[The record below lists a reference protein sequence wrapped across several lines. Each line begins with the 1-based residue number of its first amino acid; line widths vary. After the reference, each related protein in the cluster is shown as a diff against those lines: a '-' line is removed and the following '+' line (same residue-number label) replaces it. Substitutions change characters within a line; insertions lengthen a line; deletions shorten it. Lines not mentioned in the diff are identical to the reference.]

1 MSTSNLNP
9 ADWRFCV
16 APMMGWTDRH
26 YRYFARLLSKQARLY
41 TEMLVAAA
49 LIHGDPVRLLR
60 HHPDEAPVALQ
71 LGGCD
76 PKALARAAA
85 IGERAGFCEVNLN
98 VGCPSDRVQ
107 AGRFGACLIA
117 EPALVADC
125 VAAMVDA
132 VGVPVTVKT
141 RLGVDQ
147 HDSYE
152 HLSTLVAGVRQ
163 AGAKVLVLH
172 ARKAILGLDTRENRL
187 IPPLDYN
194 RVHRIKQDFPD
205 LIVVLNGGLR
215 TLAEATPHLAALDGV
230 MLGRAAYEQPML
242 LAEVDARL
250 FAAPAKPMDAASA
263 VRAFLPYIEAQ
274 LAQGTPLRQMTQH
287 LLGLFAGEPGARAWR
302 QRLSEEAPRSTDAR
316 RLLLDGLDQLVRAG
330 EALPRRQVG

>member
-1 MSTSNLNP
+1 MTSVLNP

-26 YRYFARLLSKQARLY
+26 YRYFARLLSQHSRLY

-49 LIHGDPVRLLR
+49 LIHGDPARLLR
-60 HHPDEAPVALQ
+60 HHPAEAPVALQ

-76 PKALARAAA
+76 PQALAIAAA
-85 IGERAGFCEVNLN
+85 IGERAGFCEINLN

-125 VAAMVDA
+125 IAAMVAA
-132 VGVPVTVKT
+132 VNVPVTVKT

-152 HLSTLVAGVRQ
+152 HLAQLVAGVRQ
-163 AGAKVLVLH
+163 AGAKVLILH

-187 IPPLDYN
+187 IPPLDYG
-194 RVHRIKQDFPD
+194 RVHRIKRDFPD
-205 LIVVLNGGLR
+205 LVVVLNGGLQ
-215 TLAEATPHLAALDGV
+215 TLAEAIPHLAQVDGV
-230 MLGRAAYEQPML
+230 MLGRAVYEQPML
-242 LAEVDARL
+242 LAEVDPQL
-250 FAAPAKPMDAASA
+250 FSTRDAPLDAGAA

-274 LAQGTPLRQMTQH
+274 IEQGTPLRQMTQH
-287 LLGLFAGEPGARAWR
+287 LLGLFSGQPGARDWR
-302 QRLSEEAPRSTDAR
+302 RRLSEEAPRSTAPR
-316 RLLLDGLDQLVRAG
+316 RLLLEGLDRLALAG
-330 EALPRRQVG
+330 EALQRRQAG

>member
-1 MSTSNLNP
+1 MSPALNP

-26 YRYFARLLSKQARLY
+26 YRYFARLLSKRARLY

-49 LIHGDPVRLLR
+49 LIHGDPARLLR

-76 PKALARAAA
+76 PQALATASA
-85 IGERAGFCEVNLN
+85 IGERAGFCEINLN

-125 VAAMVDA
+125 VAAMVAA
-132 VGVPVTVKT
+132 VRVPVTVKT
-141 RLGVDQ
+141 RLGVDH
-147 HDSYE
+147 HDSYD
-152 HLSTLVAGVRQ
+152 HLAQLVAGVRQ
-163 AGAKVLVLH
+163 AGAQVLILH

-187 IPPLDYN
+187 IPPLDYD

-215 TLAEATPHLAALDGV
+215 TLAEAKPHLAHIDGV

-242 LAEVDARL
+242 LADVDAQL
-250 FAAPAKPMDAASA
+250 FAASDAPLEAGAA
-263 VRAFLPYIEAQ
+263 VRALLPYIDTQ
-274 LAQGTPLRQMTQH
+274 LAQGTPLRQITQH
-287 LLGLFAGEPGARAWR
+287 LLGLFAGQPGARDWR
-302 QRLSEEAPRSTDAR
+302 RRLSEDAPRNADPH
-316 RLLLDGLDQLVRAG
+316 RLLLDGLRKLAQAG
-330 EALPRRQVG
+330 EALQRRQAG

>member
-1 MSTSNLNP
+1 MSPALNP

-26 YRYFARLLSKQARLY
+26 YRYFARLLSKRARLY

-49 LIHGDPVRLLR
+49 LIHGDPARLLR
-60 HHPDEAPVALQ
+60 HHPAEAPVALH

-76 PKALARAAA
+76 PQALATASA
-85 IGERAGFCEVNLN
+85 IGERAGFCEINLN

-125 VAAMVDA
+125 VAAMVAA
-132 VGVPVTVKT
+132 VRVPVTVKT

-147 HDSYE
+147 HDSYD
-152 HLSTLVAGVRQ
+152 HLAQLVAGVRQ
-163 AGAKVLVLH
+163 AGAQVLILH

-187 IPPLDYN
+187 IPPLDYD

-215 TLAEATPHLAALDGV
+215 TLAEAKPHLAHIDGV

-242 LAEVDARL
+242 LADVDAQL
-250 FAAPAKPMDAASA
+250 FAASDAPLEADAA
-263 VRAFLPYIEAQ
+263 VRALLPYIDTQ
-274 LAQGTPLRQMTQH
+274 LAQGTPLRQITQH
-287 LLGLFAGEPGARAWR
+287 LLGLFAGQPGARDWR
-302 QRLSEEAPRSTDAR
+302 RRLSEDAPRSADPH
-316 RLLLDGLDQLVRAG
+316 RLLLDGLSQLAQAG
-330 EALPRRQVG
+330 EALQRRQAG

>member
-1 MSTSNLNP
+1 MTSVLNP

-26 YRYFARLLSKQARLY
+26 YRYFARLLSQHSRLY

-49 LIHGDPVRLLR
+49 LIHGDPARLLR
-60 HHPDEAPVALQ
+60 HHPAEAPVALQ

-76 PKALARAAA
+76 PQALAIAAA
-85 IGERAGFCEVNLN
+85 IGERAGFCEINLN

-125 VAAMVDA
+125 IAAMVAA
-132 VGVPVTVKT
+132 VNVPVTVKT

-152 HLSTLVAGVRQ
+152 HLAQLVAGVRQ
-163 AGAKVLVLH
+163 AGAKVLILH

-187 IPPLDYN
+187 IPPLDYG
-194 RVHRIKQDFPD
+194 RVHRIKRDFPD
-205 LIVVLNGGLR
+205 LVVVLNGGLQ
-215 TLAEATPHLAALDGV
+215 TLAEAIPHLAQVDGV
-230 MLGRAAYEQPML
+230 MLGRAVYEQPML
-242 LAEVDARL
+242 LAEVDPQLFSARD
-250 FAAPAKPMDAASA
+250 APLDAGAA

-274 LAQGTPLRQMTQH
+274 IEQGTPLRQMTQH
-287 LLGLFAGEPGARAWR
+287 LLGLFSGQPGARDWR
-302 QRLSEEAPRSTDAR
+302 RRLSEEAPRSTAPR
-316 RLLLDGLDQLVRAG
+316 RLLLEGLDRLALAG
-330 EALPRRQVG
+330 EALQRRQAG

>member
-1 MSTSNLNP
+1 MTSVLNP

-26 YRYFARLLSKQARLY
+26 YRYFARLLSQRSRLY

-49 LIHGDPVRLLR
+49 LIHGDPARLLR
-60 HHPDEAPVALQ
+60 HHPAEAPVALQ

-76 PKALARAAA
+76 PQALAIAAA
-85 IGERAGFCEVNLN
+85 IGERAGFCEINLN

-125 VAAMVDA
+125 IAAMVAA
-132 VGVPVTVKT
+132 VNVPVTVKT

-152 HLSTLVAGVRQ
+152 HLAQLVAGVRQ
-163 AGAKVLVLH
+163 AGAKVLILH

-187 IPPLDYN
+187 IPPLDYG
-194 RVHRIKQDFPD
+194 RVHRIKRDFPD
-205 LIVVLNGGLR
+205 LVVVLNGGLQ
-215 TLAEATPHLAALDGV
+215 TLAEAIPHLAQVDGV

-242 LAEVDARL
+242 LAEVDPQLFSARD
-250 FAAPAKPMDAASA
+250 APLDAGAA

-274 LAQGTPLRQMTQH
+274 IEQGTPLRQMTQH
-287 LLGLFAGEPGARAWR
+287 LLGLFSGQPGARDWR
-302 QRLSEEAPRSTDAR
+302 RRLSEEAPRSTAPR
-316 RLLLDGLDQLVRAG
+316 RLLLEGLDRLALAG
-330 EALPRRQVG
+330 EALQRRQAG

>member
-1 MSTSNLNP
+1 MSPALNP

-26 YRYFARLLSKQARLY
+26 YRYFARLLSKRARLY

-49 LIHGDPVRLLR
+49 LIHGDPARLLR
-60 HHPDEAPVALQ
+60 HHPAEAPVALQ

-76 PKALARAAA
+76 PQALATASA
-85 IGERAGFCEVNLN
+85 IGERAGFCEINLN

-125 VAAMVDA
+125 VAAMVAA
-132 VGVPVTVKT
+132 VRVPVTVKT

-152 HLSTLVAGVRQ
+152 HLAKLVAGVRQ
-163 AGAKVLVLH
+163 AGAQVLILH

-187 IPPLDYN
+187 IPPLDYD

-215 TLAEATPHLAALDGV
+215 TLAEAKPHLAHIDGV

-242 LAEVDARL
+242 LADVDAQL
-250 FAAPAKPMDAASA
+250 FAASDAPLEAGAA
-263 VRAFLPYIEAQ
+263 VRALLPYNDTQ
-274 LAQGTPLRQMTQH
+274 LAQGTPLRQITQH
-287 LLGLFAGEPGARAWR
+287 LLGLFAGQPGARDWR
-302 QRLSEEAPRSTDAR
+302 RRLSEDAPRSADPH
-316 RLLLDGLDQLVRAG
+316 RLLLDGLSQLAQAG
-330 EALPRRQVG
+330 EALQRRQAG